1 MLILSRFLTFR
12 RCSIL
17 TTVLMAYLI
26 NNASP
31 ERNLCIS
38 LVLTGLGAFFAGV
51 NLDSWLC
58 SNFSTK
64 HLTLPGSDI
73 SLYGWTTFHNHVI
86 MSTSTKLIKKKRL
99 LLLVIFFLQSYIYR
113 DKLLLCNLWAA
124 DNIGDNFI
132 HWRNMVTYTR
142 E

>member
-1 MLILSRFLTFR
+1 MLILTRFLTFR

-38 LVLTGLGAFFAGV
+38 LVMTGLGAFFAGV

-64 HLTLPGSDI
+64 HLKLPGSDI

-99 LLLVIFFLQSYIYR
+99 LLLVIFFLQNTFIE
-113 DKLLLCNLWAA
+113 
-124 DNIGDNFI
+124 INFFFAI
-132 HWRNMVTYTR
+132 CGLPIILGITLYTG
-142 E
+142 EI